1 MYLRPVKWRPKCLF
15 NLCPQKSPFC
25 TIRNIENCPLP
36 KFKKKVLLEKKTIVS
51 LVIKSRNFYREGI
64 RYVAKVYVVK
74 IYVFK
79 VCCVLTFSKQSTYGS
94 KVVTFANL
102 LI

>member
-1 MYLRPVKWRPKCLF
+1 MDARSAYSIYVH
-15 NLCPQKSPFC
+15 
-25 TIRNIENCPLP
+25 
-36 KFKKKVLLEKKTIVS
+36 KKAQSVQSEMKKTVHCLKLKKSYIGKKLLFP
-51 LVIKSRNFYREGI
+51 LVVTSRDYYREGI